1 MDEIPETLLLFGRQR
16 NFVPTD
22 LVVGGKTVVKVC
34 FGAAKGDQVR
44 RVDRKDDAFVG
55 CFVQLGKIVTFELVD
70 KEDVAGR
77 KIIKPVVNQKLPAAR
92 DRVIDLVGAS
102 SWEHRRCTGER
113 PRRSESLCSHGSPA
127 CRMKEFA
134 CCTSGN
140 DCSTAACKICMVLY
154 KFCKETENIT
164 MYDNLI
170 KDCIG

>member
-92 DRVIDLVGAS
+92 DRVIDLVGVVDM
-102 SWEHRRCTGER
+102 HLHGNIVVVQVGDRKGV
-113 PRRSESLCSHGSPA
+113 SL
-127 CRMKEFA
+127 FA
-134 CCTSGN
+134 VTDRLRAG
-140 DCSTAACKICMVLY
+140 
-154 KFCKETENIT
+154 
-164 MYDNLI
+164 
-170 KDCIG
+170 